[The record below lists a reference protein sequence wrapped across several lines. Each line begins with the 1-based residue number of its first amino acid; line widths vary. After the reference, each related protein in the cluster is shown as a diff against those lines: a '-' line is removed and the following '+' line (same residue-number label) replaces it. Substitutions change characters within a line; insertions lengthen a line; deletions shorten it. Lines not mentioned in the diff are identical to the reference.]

1 LKESDKGVEFRHCD
15 FDYPQKD
22 IMTNT
27 TINQGLPFN
36 LDDLVNLRAIEGNR
50 VEFKATWDE
59 YIKPA
64 VVRTVCAF
72 ANDLLN
78 LNGGYIILGIEE
90 HQGRPILPPHGL
102 DNLDLDLVQKKIY
115 EACYR
120 IQPVFQPVLFPAWY
134 QGKSILVIWVPG
146 SDNRPHQAPE
156 DVTRQ
161 GSSLKYYIRQGPQ
174 SVEAKGEFLHQL
186 MEAAAKIPF
195 DDRKNLSARLEDLS
209 PTLVRRFLHDIRS
222 DLVLSGQS
230 IDDLELYRRLRIV
243 SVVNTHEV
251 PKNVGLLFFNEEPD
265 RFFSGARIEVV
276 EFGDDAGG
284 NLIEERGFRGPLP
297 QQIRTALQYLDS
309 LGGTLL
315 QKVERR
321 AEVERTV
328 AYPYEAMEEAIVN
341 AVYHRGYDAPPDPVK
356 VYLYPDRMEIISY
369 PGPPAGI
376 KREDLTPGKTIPPV
390 PARNR
395 RIGDLLKELRLA
407 EGRGTGIPKIQRKMQ
422 ENGSPEA
429 RFDFDDER
437 TYFRAILPVHPRYQA
452 LHALREAGHLWAI
465 GDKEQAVAH
474 LQRVFEKQASS
485 GAIASQIIEYAF
497 GLNNLDMARTALARF
512 EKEVVRSEASQPY
525 LTMARLLMDRDLINE
540 ASDILQR
547 IPQVRTARENT
558 EAAILK
564 KRAGDL
570 EGAHRLF
577 AEAYAINPNDPQII
591 QEFAQTKIRLAK
603 NLYGRRDSSVKKR
616 LSREAAELLRKAIHL
631 SDDQVRKAWCWY
643 DLAKVLNWL
652 REPTSEVEAAFLQA
666 QALLPGEPR
675 FKSAYEEWKRNADG
689 KRRR

>member
-1 LKESDKGVEFRHCD
+1 
-15 FDYPQKD
+15 
-22 IMTNT
+22 MTNST
-27 TINQGLPFN
+27 VNQGLPFN

-64 VVRTVCAF
+64 VIRTVCAF

-90 HQGRPILPPHGL
+90 HQGRPLLPPRGL
-102 DNLDLDLVQKKIY
+102 DDLDLDLIQKKIY

-120 IQPVFQPVLFPAWY
+120 IQPSFQPVLFPAWY
-134 QGKSILVIWVPG
+134 QDKSILVIWVPG

-156 DVTRQ
+156 DIARQ
-161 GSSLKYYIRQGPQ
+161 GSPLKYFVRQGPQ
-174 SVEAKGEFLHQL
+174 SVEARGEFLRQL

-195 DDRKNLSARLEDLS
+195 DDRKNLTARLEDLS

-222 DLVLSGQS
+222 DLALSGQS
-230 IDDLELYRRLRIV
+230 IDDLGLYRKLRIV
-243 SVVNTHEV
+243 SSVNAHEV

-265 RFFSGARIEVV
+265 RFFPGARIEIV

-284 NLIEERGFRGPLP
+284 NLIEERVFRGPLP
-297 QQIRTALQYLDS
+297 QQIKTTLQYLDG

-315 QKVERR
+315 QKVDRR

-341 AVYHRGYDAPPDPVK
+341 ALYHRGYDEPPEPVK

-369 PGPPAGI
+369 PGPSPGI
-376 KREDLTPGKTIPPV
+376 KREHLTLNQTVPPV

-395 RIGDLLKELRLA
+395 RIGEFLKELRLA

-452 LHALREAGHLWAI
+452 LHALREAAHLWAT
-465 GDKEQAVAH
+465 GDKKQAIAH
-474 LQRVFEKQASS
+474 LQRAFRSLPSS

-497 GLNNLDMARTALARF
+497 GLSDLDLARNVLTRF
-512 EKEVVRSEASQPY
+512 EKEPGGSEASQPY
-525 LTMARLLMDRDLINE
+525 LTMARLLMDRDLTDE
-540 ASDILQR
+540 ASGILKR
-547 IPQVRTARENT
+547 IPQVRTAREST

-577 AEAYAINPNDPQII
+577 AEAYAINSNDPQII

-603 NLYGRRDSSVKKR
+603 KLRERRDLGVKKR

-631 SDDQVRKAWCWY
+631 SDDLVRKAWCWY
-643 DLAKVLNWL
+643 DLAKVLDLL

-666 QALLPGEPR
+666 LALLPGEPR
-675 FKSAYEEWKRNADG
+675 FKSGYQEWKRRANANQR
-689 KRRR
+689 K